1 MSFSSAHSL
10 SPKPQSSLMWIV
22 ILLFIAMLMLCGFL
36 LLIYFRR
43 SKTNKGL
50 QLSGV
55 TRGSDENLNNVQ
67 LRQTRVSVCEYEE
80 IQLTN
85 DPPIYSL
92 PRPVSDEDDAPVYA
106 LALNVSDNLNYSTI
120 RFTDHSAKTS
130 PAGQTTS
137 DYATV
142 IL

>member
-10 SPKPQSSLMWIV
+10 SPKPQS
-22 ILLFIAMLMLCGFL
+22 
-36 LLIYFRR
+36 R
-43 SKTNKGL
+43 L